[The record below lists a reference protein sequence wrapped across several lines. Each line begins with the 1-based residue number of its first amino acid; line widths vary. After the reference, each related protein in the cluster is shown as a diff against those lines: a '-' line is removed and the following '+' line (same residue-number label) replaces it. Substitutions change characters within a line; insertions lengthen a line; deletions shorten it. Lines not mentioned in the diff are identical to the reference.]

1 MLIRN
6 ATITDS
12 AGIAAIYNDAVLNT
26 TAIWNE
32 LSVDEANRAVWMA
45 ERQVA
50 GFPVLVASNE
60 AGEVVGY
67 ASFGDWRAWDGY
79 RHTVEHSV
87 YVRQDSRGGGVG
99 KTLLIALIEHARA
112 MGKHVMVAG
121 IESGNQASV
130 QLHINLGFEMVG
142 RMSEVG
148 AKFGKWLD
156 LTFLQLK
163 LDDSNAPPARQ

>member
-1 MLIRN
+1 M
-6 ATITDS
+6 
-12 AGIAAIYNDAVLNT
+12 
-26 TAIWNE
+26 
-32 LSVDEANRAVWMA
+32 
-45 ERQVA
+45 
-50 GFPVLVASNE
+50 
-60 AGEVVGY
+60 GY

-87 YVRQDSRGGGVG
+87 YVRRDSRGGGVG
-99 KTLLIALIEHARA
+99 KTLLIALIEQARA
-112 MGKHVMVAG
+112 IGKHVMVAG
-121 IESGNQASV
+121 IESGNHASV

-163 LDDSNAPPARQ
+163 LDEASAPPKR

>member
-32 LSVDEANRAVWMA
+32 LSVDEANRAAWIT
-45 ERQVA
+45 ERQ
-50 GFPVLVASNE
+50 GMGYPVLVAIDA
-60 AGEVVGY
+60 AGEVMGY

-87 YVRQDSRGGGVG
+87 YVRRDSRGGGVG
-99 KTLLIALIEHARA
+99 KTLLIALIEQARA
-112 MGKHVMVAG
+112 IGKHVMVAG
-121 IESGNQASV
+121 IESGNHASV

-163 LDDSNAPPARQ
+163 LDEASAPPKR

>member
-32 LSVDEANRAVWMA
+32 LTVDAANRAAWMA
-45 ERQVA
+45 ERQAA
-50 GFPVLVASNE
+50 GYPVLVANNE
-60 AGEVVGY
+60 AGEVMGY

-87 YVRQDSRGGGVG
+87 YVRADSRGGGVG
-99 KTLLIALIEHARA
+99 KTLLIALIEQARA
-112 MGKHVMVAG
+112 IGKHVMVAG
-121 IESGNQASV
+121 IESGNTASI
-130 QLHINLGFEMVG
+130 QLHLNLGFQNVG

-156 LTFLQLK
+156 LTFLQLQ
-163 LDDSNAPPARQ
+163 LDHEKSPPAR

>member
-32 LSVDEANRAVWMA
+32 LGVDEANRAAWMA
-45 ERQVA
+45 ERQAA
-50 GFPVLVASNE
+50 GYPVLVAINE
-60 AGEVVGY
+60 TGEVMGY